1 MTSPENDLMTPSRN
15 ITQGQQTAAL
25 KRQLWAVADLL
36 RGQMDSSEYSKYM
49 LGTIFYK
56 YLSESL
62 ENELLSLY
70 TDYKTYEDIF
80 NNEDGI
86 EEDIVEEFGYVIKP
100 EYLYRNIV
108 QEIHK
113 GMSGKWNVDY
123 LHTAFNRLQ
132 ESPKEEKAV
141 EAFANLFDDMDLHS
155 NKLGLSIQSRSNKM
169 AEVILEI
176 AKIDFHLKD
185 ATIDVLGDAYEYL
198 IANFAETA
206 GKKGGEF
213 YTPQQVSSLVA
224 QILAYENPDM
234 KSVYDPT
241 CGSGSLLLQILH
253 NSKRSNNNIKVSGQE
268 LNTTT
273 FNLARMNMIMHGQ
286 KWDQFSIKNN
296 NTLTNDEFTNE
307 YFDAIGANPPYS
319 AKWKHAPELETD
331 PRFVQSGRLAPK
343 DKADFAFVQHV
354 WHHLND
360 EGIAAIVL
368 PHGVLFRGG
377 AEGAIRQWLLKENAI
392 HSVIGL
398 PEKLFFGTGI
408 PTVVLVLKKG
418 REENDCVLFID
429 SSNNF
434 TKGKNQNFLD
444 DSHLETIMSTY
455 KERKDVEKFA
465 HLADSDEIKK
475 NDSNLNITR
484 YVDTSEDEVIID
496 LVEVSKNIAETE
508 AKIASLTAEID
519 DMVSQLVEVD
529 EIPVIRRSEDDSV
542 KVIEDSDDEKQDDE
556 TTLF

>member
-1 MTSPENDLMTPSRN
+1 MTSSQNDLMNVDKKMSKA
-15 ITQGQQTAAL
+15 QQTAVL
-25 KRQLWAVADLL
+25 ERQLWAVADLF
-36 RGQMDSSEYSKYM
+36 RGQMNPDDYQKYM
-49 LGTIFYK
+49 LSTIFYK

-62 ENELLSLY
+62 ENALMELYS
-70 TDYKTYEDIF
+70 DYKTYEDVWESEE
-80 NNEDGI
+80 NI
-86 EEDIVEEFGYVIKP
+86 EEDIVEEFGYVIQP
-100 EYLYRNIV
+100 EFLYRNIV
-108 QEIHK
+108 KEIHK
-113 GMSGKWNVDY
+113 GTAGKWSVDY
-123 LHTAFNRLQ
+123 LQTAFNKLQ
-132 ESPKEEKAV
+132 GSPKEEKAV
-141 EAFANLFDDMDLHS
+141 EAFANLFDDMELHS
-155 NKLGLSIQSRSNKM
+155 NKLGLDIQSRNNKM
-169 AEVILEI
+169 AEAILEI

-185 ATIDVLGDAYEYL
+185 STIDVLGDAYEYL
-198 IANFAETA
+198 IGNFAASA

-213 YTPQQVSSLVA
+213 YTPQQVSSLVS
-224 QILAYENPDM
+224 QILAYENPLM

-253 NSKRSNNNIKVSGQE
+253 NAKKSNNHIKVFGQE

-286 KWDQFSIKNN
+286 KWDNFNIRNN

-319 AKWKHAPELETD
+319 AKWKHTAELETD

-343 DKADFAFVQHV
+343 DKADFAFVQHC

-392 HSVIGL
+392 HAVIGL

-418 REENDCVLFID
+418 REEDDGVLFID
-429 SSNNF
+429 ASQNF
-434 TKGKNQNFLD
+434 TKGKNQNYLE
-444 DSHLETIMSTY
+444 DSHLETIMSAY
-455 KERKDVEKFA
+455 KERKDVDKFA

-475 NDSNLNITR
+475 NDHNLNITR

-496 LVEVSKNIAETE
+496 LVEVAKEIAETE
-508 AKIASLTAEID
+508 AKIAELTSEID
-519 DMVSQLVEVD
+519 EMIGQLVEVD
-529 EIPVIRRSEDDSV
+529 EIPVIKR
-542 KVIEDSDDEKQDDE
+542 DEKADEVAETKKTE
-556 TTLF
+556 TTLFD

>member
-1 MTSPENDLMTPSRN
+1 MTSSQNDLITPVKKL
-15 ITQGQQTAAL
+15 TKAQQTAVL
-25 KRQLWAVADLL
+25 ERQLWAVADLF
-36 RGQMDSSEYSKYM
+36 RGQMNPDDYQKYM
-49 LGTIFYK
+49 LSTIFYK

-62 ENELLSLY
+62 ENALMELYS
-70 TDYKTYEDIF
+70 DYKTYEDVWE
-80 NNEDGI
+80 NEENI
-86 EEDIVEEFGYVIKP
+86 EEDIVEEFGYVIQP
-100 EYLYRNIV
+100 EFLYRNIV
-108 QEIHK
+108 KEIHK
-113 GMSGKWNVDY
+113 GTAGKWSVDY
-123 LHTAFNRLQ
+123 LQTAFNKLQ
-132 ESPKEEKAV
+132 GSPKEEKAV
-141 EAFANLFDDMDLHS
+141 EAFANLFDDMELHS
-155 NKLGLSIQSRSNKM
+155 NKLGLDIQSRNNKM
-169 AEVILEI
+169 AEAILEI

-185 ATIDVLGDAYEYL
+185 STIDVLGDAYEYL
-198 IANFAETA
+198 IGNFAASA

-213 YTPQQVSSLVA
+213 YTPQQVSSLVS
-224 QILAYENPDM
+224 QILAYENPLM

-253 NSKRSNNNIKVSGQE
+253 NAKKSNNHIKVFGQE

-286 KWDQFSIKNN
+286 KWDNFNIRNN
-296 NTLTNDEFTNE
+296 NTLTHDEFTNE

-319 AKWKHAPELETD
+319 AKWKHTSELETD

-343 DKADFAFVQHV
+343 DKADFAFVQHC

-392 HSVIGL
+392 HAVIGL

-418 REENDCVLFID
+418 RKEDDGVLFVD
-429 SSNNF
+429 ASQNF
-434 TKGKNQNFLD
+434 TKGKNQNYLE
-444 DSHLETIMSTY
+444 DSHLENIMSAY

-465 HLADSDEIKK
+465 HLADSDEIEK
-475 NDSNLNITR
+475 NDHNLNITR
-484 YVDTSEDEVIID
+484 YVDTSEDEIIID
-496 LVEVSKNIAETE
+496 LVEVAKEIADTE

-529 EIPVIRRSEDDSV
+529 EIPVTRRSEASEGVEGEADSNEQ
-542 KVIEDSDDEKQDDE
+542 KDE

>member
-1 MTSPENDLMTPSRN
+1 MTSPENDLITPVKKF
-15 ITQGQQTAAL
+15 TKAQQTAVL
-25 KRQLWAVADLL
+25 ERQLWAVADLF
-36 RGQMDSSEYSKYM
+36 RGQMNPDDYQKYM
-49 LGTIFYK
+49 LSTIFYK

-62 ENELLSLY
+62 ENALMELYS
-70 TDYKTYEDIF
+70 DYKTYEDVWESEE
-80 NNEDGI
+80 NI
-86 EEDIVEEFGYVIKP
+86 EEDIVEEFGYAIHP
-100 EYLYRNIV
+100 EFLYRNIV
-108 QEIHK
+108 KEIHK
-113 GMSGKWNVDY
+113 GTAGKWSVDY
-123 LHTAFNRLQ
+123 LQTAFNKLQ
-132 ESPKEEKAV
+132 GSPKEEKAV

-155 NKLGLSIQSRSNKM
+155 NKLGLDIQSRNNKM
-169 AEVILEI
+169 AEAILEI

-185 ATIDVLGDAYEYL
+185 STIDVLGDAYEYL
-198 IANFAETA
+198 IGNFAASA

-213 YTPQQVSSLVA
+213 YTPQQVSSLVS
-224 QILAYENPDM
+224 QILAYENPLM

-253 NSKRSNNNIKVSGQE
+253 NAKKSNNHIKVFGQE

-286 KWDQFSIKNN
+286 KWDNFNIRNN

-319 AKWKHAPELETD
+319 AKWKHTTELETD

-343 DKADFAFVQHV
+343 DKADFAFVQHC

-360 EGIAAIVL
+360 GGTAAIVL

-392 HSVIGL
+392 HAVIGL

-408 PTVVLVLKKG
+408 PTVILVLKKG
-418 REENDCVLFID
+418 RQEDDGVLFID
-429 SSNNF
+429 ASQNF
-434 TKGKNQNFLD
+434 TKGKNQNYLE
-444 DSHLETIMSTY
+444 DSHLETIMSAYT
-455 KERKDVEKFA
+455 ERQDVEKFA
-465 HLADSDEIKK
+465 HLADSDEIEK
-475 NDSNLNITR
+475 NDHNLNITR

-496 LVEVSKNIAETE
+496 LVEVSKEIAETE
-508 AKIASLTAEID
+508 AKIAELTSEID
-519 DMVSQLVEVD
+519 DMISQLVEVD
-529 EIPVIRRSEDDSV
+529 EIPVIRRENNSV
-542 KVIEDSDDEKQDDE
+542 KIVEDINTTEQKDE